1 MHVKLNEDKNSN
13 RATRLIL
20 FTTAWVT
27 LIVLLV
33 KVFAAATT
41 RSLSLMAESLHT
53 LLVTFS
59 ALLGLL
65 TINAQNLSTGESV
78 YSHGK
83 RETALTFLL
92 AAFLSIAGVKL
103 WETATQQWKFATEG
117 ESLIFP
123 VLVSLPLIKLLGI
136 LVAASLSLL
145 LLSMWGA
152 RVFQSQLLRFN
163 ALQQLK
169 DIGLTVLVVLGLVGV
184 WWDLVWLDVSLA
196 AVIVLLTVGNFWQM
210 VNWQLPLLVQQTA
223 IAPEM
228 LAQIACQVRGVT
240 HCYQI
245 QSRGMVGR
253 FVYIQMHLVLH
264 PEFAEAI
271 DDIAEQIEA
280 DIQMY
285 YGPIQITFY
294 IEQSLTGDQSDEK
307 LSP

>member
-1 MHVKLNEDKNSN
+1 MQIKLNEGRNSN

-20 FTTAWVT
+20 FITVWVT

-53 LLVTFS
+53 LLATFS
-59 ALLGLL
+59 AFLGLL

-78 YSHGK
+78 YSHDK
-83 RETALTFLL
+83 REAALTFLL

-103 WETATQQWKFATEG
+103 WETAVQQWKFATEG

-136 LVAASLSLL
+136 LVAISLSLL

-152 RVFQSQLLRFN
+152 RVFKSQLLRFN

-196 AVIVLLTVGNFWQM
+196 AVLVLLTVGNFWQM

-245 QSRGMVGR
+245 QSRGIVGR

-264 PEFAEAI
+264 SEFAEAI

-294 IEQSLTGDQSDEK
+294 IEQNSTVVHSE
-307 LSP
+307 